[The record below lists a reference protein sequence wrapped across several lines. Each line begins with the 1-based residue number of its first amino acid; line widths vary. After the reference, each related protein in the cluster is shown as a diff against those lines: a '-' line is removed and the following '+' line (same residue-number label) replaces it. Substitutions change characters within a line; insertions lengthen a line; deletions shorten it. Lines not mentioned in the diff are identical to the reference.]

1 MHYIIQKVKLFPK
14 KITDSIF
21 IKTLVNW
28 SKRTAAPGCQG
39 VSVFH
44 ISRFLWYEVTSSSLP
59 FRANSIAFSQFLSLF
74 PLLMV
79 IFGLLPYLPIKKSL
93 VLLELKHELDV
104 IMPNKTGAWLY
115 ETIEFFLERKRSDVL
130 SIGTLLA
137 LYFSSNGMMSLMESF
152 EKSHPVFRKRNGFE
166 KRIRAIGITIML
178 GFLMF
183 ASMALAIWGNQILAW
198 ASDFFNLK
206 KSVKILIQIF
216 RWFIVLFLTYL
227 GTAFIYRFGVAMRR
241 KIHLFSPGALVAM
254 FLSVVSSWGFSF
266 FVDNFGRYDK
276 LYGAISSVIV
286 LMLWIQTNAII
297 LIFGFELNAAI
308 AVHRATIEEDEAK
321 EALPDIVP
329 TTPQ

>member
-1 MHYIIQKVKLFPK
+1 MQNIIKKIRNIPK
-14 KITDSIF
+14 KITNSIVV
-21 IKTLVNW
+21 KTIVNW
-28 SKRTAAPGCQG
+28 AKHTAAPGCQG
-39 VSVFH
+39 VSIFH

-79 IFGLLPYLPIKKSL
+79 LFGLLPYLPIKKSL

-115 ETIEFFLERKRSDVL
+115 ETIEFFLQRKRSDVL

-137 LYFSSNGMMSLMESF
+137 IYFSSNGMMSLMASF
-152 EKSHPVFRKRNGFE
+152 EKSHPVFRKRSGFE
-166 KRIRAIGITIML
+166 KRIRAIGITFML

-183 ASMALAIWGNQILAW
+183 ASMALAIWGNQILEW
-198 ASDFFNLK
+198 ASDFFNLR
-206 KSVKILIQIF
+206 KSEKIIIQIF

-241 KIHLFSPGALVAM
+241 KIHFFSPGALVAM
-254 FLSVVSSWGFSF
+254 VLSVVSSWGFSF

-276 LYGAISSVIV
+276 VYGAISSVIV
-286 LMLWIQTNAII
+286 LMLWIQTNATI

-308 AVHRATIEEDEAK
+308 AVHRATIEGDEAK
-321 EALPDIVP
+321 ETLPDIVP
-329 TTPQ
+329 TPPQ